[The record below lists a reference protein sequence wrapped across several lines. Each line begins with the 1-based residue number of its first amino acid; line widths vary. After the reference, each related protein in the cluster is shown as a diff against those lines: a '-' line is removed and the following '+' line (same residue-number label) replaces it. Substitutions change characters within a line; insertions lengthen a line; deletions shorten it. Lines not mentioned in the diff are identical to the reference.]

1 MAMPLR
7 KPLRLPGFLAGVGLT
22 VLACYFA
29 AAALPH
35 DGYIRYQ
42 AMSGT
47 IFERVRWAYERT
59 HFDDAP
65 VDIAFIGSSRTARGV
80 ISTDLEARLAAEG
93 IDKRIVNFSIP
104 AAGFDI
110 RYALARELLSQKTP
124 DLLVIS
130 VVEQFPRLG
139 HQAFG
144 ELATSAEVLGSPWI
158 VNATLPE
165 NLARLPLRQLQLA
178 AASQLPEAFGYR
190 RDFDPGAYA
199 GTSVDPRIF
208 NPGKKAGPK
217 TAEDIEALERE
228 SRFRRRSITQPILP
242 DALGWVEFGI
252 PRTYLRR
259 IARLAEDHEVRIV
272 FLHLPFYGGYPEPF
286 ERAWLE
292 QYGPVL
298 TADFLAGD
306 PLHYN
311 DVAHAS
317 ELGAARITDWLTDE
331 LARLLK
337 ERGTSS
343 E

>member
-1 MAMPLR
+1 MVTPFR
-7 KPLRLPGFLAGVGLT
+7 KPLRLPSFLIMVGVT
-22 VLACYFA
+22 MAACYAFT
-29 AAALPH
+29 AALPH

-47 IFERVRWAYERT
+47 IFERVGWVYERI

-65 VDIAFIGSSRTARGV
+65 VDIAFIGSSRTARGA
-80 ISTDLEARLAAEG
+80 ISTDLEARLAAQG
-93 IDKRIVNFSIP
+93 IDTRIVNFSIP

-110 RYALARELLSQKTP
+110 RYVLAEELLSRKSP

-144 ELATSAEVLGSPWI
+144 ELAPSSQVLGSPWI

-178 AASQLPEAFGYR
+178 GATQVPEAFGYQR
-190 RDFDPGAYA
+190 EFDPEAYA
-199 GTSVDPRIF
+199 GTSIDPRIF
-208 NPGKKAGPK
+208 NPGKKSAPK
-217 TAEDIEALERE
+217 TAEDIAALERD
-228 SRFRRRSITQPILP
+228 SKFRRRSITRPLLP
-242 DALGWVEFGI
+242 EALGWVEFGV

-259 IARLAEDHEVRIV
+259 IADLAEAHGVQPV

-298 TADFLAGD
+298 TAEFLAGNPD
-306 PLHYN
+306 FYN
-311 DVAHAS
+311 DVAHVS
-317 ELGAARITDWLTDE
+317 GLGADRITEWLAGE
-331 LARLLK
+331 LARLLE
-337 ERGTSS
+337 ERKT
-343 E
+343 